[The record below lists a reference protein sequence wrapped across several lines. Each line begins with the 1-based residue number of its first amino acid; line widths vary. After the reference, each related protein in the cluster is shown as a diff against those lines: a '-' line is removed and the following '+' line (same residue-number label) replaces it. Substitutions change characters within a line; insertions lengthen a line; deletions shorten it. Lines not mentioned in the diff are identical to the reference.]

1 LGIGLRRAVQQ
12 NPEAR
17 NPRQLL
23 RARNRNRN
31 NRAANKR
38 YKFTS
43 SHGASEGNASTNGGN
58 LALSAQVASYKRRSI
73 GSEPN
78 VRFGSILL
86 QKSKIK
92 RPRKSRQSRSL
103 DSSAGVSLFS
113 AIPEVR
119 DRF

>member
-1 LGIGLRRAVQQ
+1 LSLGETIFDSDIAALEIAEITQPLEHEFDLGIGLRRAVQQ

-73 GSEPN
+73 GSEPH
-78 VRFGSILL
+78 VRFGSRLCENAP
-86 QKSKIK
+86 Q
-92 RPRKSRQSRSL
+92 
-103 DSSAGVSLFS
+103 
-113 AIPEVR
+113 
-119 DRF
+119 

>member
-23 RARNRNRN
+23 RARNRNSN

-43 SHGASEGNASTNGGN
+43 
-58 LALSAQVASYKRRSI
+58 
-73 GSEPN
+73 
-78 VRFGSILL
+78 
-86 QKSKIK
+86 
-92 RPRKSRQSRSL
+92 
-103 DSSAGVSLFS
+103 
-113 AIPEVR
+113 
-119 DRF
+119 

>member
-78 VRFGSILL
+78 VRFGSITDIAS
-86 QKSKIK
+86 QAWHV
-92 RPRKSRQSRSL
+92 RKVPTCDIHDQRAAAESRS
-103 DSSAGVSLFS
+103 S
-113 AIPEVR
+113 
-119 DRF
+119 